1 MKNMTTDISSFL
13 NVEKVETKTSKGDTS
28 IESQINK
35 LGNKVWHEALLKDP
49 ILSKYYKRIETTTF
63 KENKKTKEH
72 TLTNINGYYIVIP
85 KESITANGKTF
96 DGFKVGK
103 LSTYLEGTSTRVTH
117 YYKENGK
124 TFFHSNNKL
133 VEQPNK

>member
-1 MKNMTTDISSFL
+1 MKNVNTDISSFL
-13 NVEKVETKTSKGDTS
+13 NVEKVETKTSKGDTT

-35 LGNKVWHEALLKDP
+35 LMKKASHEALLKDP

-63 KENKKTKEH
+63 KENKRTKAH
-72 TLTNINGYYIVIP
+72 TLEEINDYAVVIP
-85 KESITANGKTF
+85 KTSITANGKQF

-103 LSTYLEGTSTRVTH
+103 LSTYLEGTNTRVTH

-124 TFFHSNNKL
+124 TFFNDNSKI